1 MKKLF
6 FRDLVVLLTLILCIL
21 NGLGVINIPWLWC
34 FGLLWIPSV
43 VIFAGIVFLLI
54 AYIILELFNLFD

>member
-1 MKKLF
+1 MKKRFLG
-6 FRDLVVLLTLILCIL
+6 DLVVLLTMLLCIL

-34 FGLLWIPSV
+34 FGLIWIPSV
-43 VIFAGIVFLLI
+43 AIFVGIVFLLI